1 MIPKIERFW
10 EEKSSI
16 ACNYDSFLDKNWKES
31 SIVINGLSLFP
42 STTTASDHHHSAS
55 LYVPGALQWTFGPS
69 FFLIF
74 VEKSSRIEVELNGSI
89 QRPTK
94 METFQPATVDKNHD
108 ISEKTSI
115 QVLLRILHWDC
126 FPCNRF
132 RDALHRSNKYKA
144 ARYGTV
150 HANPKKL
157 S

>member
-10 EEKSSI
+10 EERSSI
-16 ACNYDSFLDKNWKES
+16 AGNYDSLLDKNWKES
-31 SIVINGLSLFP
+31 LIVINGLSLFP
-42 STTTASDHHHSAS
+42 STTANDHHHSAS

-89 QRPTK
+89 QRLTK

-115 QVLLRILHWDC
+115 QVLLRILLCD
-126 FPCNRF
+126 FSFYNRF
-132 RDALHRSNKYKA
+132 RGALHRSNKSKA
-144 ARYGTV
+144 RTCWYRACKSQT
-150 HANPKKL
+150 L
-157 S
+157 T